1 MRGRRLRKL
10 VDAIQLLSQP
20 CGVTIN
26 ELSTHLEIGKRQAYR
41 VIDTLQDD
49 FCFVINKDQPMI
61 GAEPRFSLEQEQLKR
76 LSNMK
81 VADLNLSMSEIMSLY
96 FLKGHARLYKGTGIE
111 TEIDRAFSKLDV
123 FVPEG
128 FGKRLE
134 RIRTLF
140 CSAVAQFPKNYSGR
154 DELIED
160 LTDAAMRQRT
170 CLVEYHS
177 FHDDDVKCFKIDPLS
192 FFERNGGLYIFY
204 RSPSFGDIR
213 MLAVERIQE
222 LKVTDAGFT
231 YPEDFD
237 PEELLESAFGFYYDD
252 PVTVKVR
259 FPAEQARYIEE
270 RRWAKDQKITK
281 RRDGSIVLKMTT
293 SGWYDVKRW
302 ILSFGPD
309 AELLEPADKREE
321 IHDAVLEMAELYI

>member
-1 MRGRRLRKL
+1 MRGRRLKKL
-10 VDAIQLLSQP
+10 IEAIQLLSQP
-20 CGVTIN
+20 CGITIN

-49 FCFVINKDQPMI
+49 FCFVINRDQPMI

-81 VADLNLSMSEIMSLY
+81 VADLNLSMSEIISLY
-96 FLKGHARLYKGTGIE
+96 FLKGHARLYKGTGVE

-128 FGKRLE
+128 FGKRMG

-140 CSAVAQFPKNYSGR
+140 CSAVVQFPKDYSGR
-154 DELIED
+154 DDLIED
-160 LTDAAMRQRT
+160 LTDAALRQRT

-177 FHDDDVKCFKIDPLS
+177 FHDDEVKCFKIDPLS

-204 RSPSFGDIR
+204 RSSSFGDIR
-213 MLAVERIQE
+213 MLAVERIQSLE
-222 LKVTDAGFT
+222 ITDANFI
-231 YPEDFD
+231 YPEEFD
-237 PEELLESAFGFYYDD
+237 PEELLESAFGLYYDD
-252 PVTVKVR
+252 PVTVKVS
-259 FPAEQARYIEE
+259 FPAWQARYIEK

-281 RRDGSIVLKMTT
+281 RRNGSIVLKMTT

-321 IHDAVLEMAELYI
+321 IREAILETATLYS

>member
-1 MRGRRLRKL
+1 MRGRKL
-10 VDAIQLLSQP
+10 KKLIDAIQLLSRAG
-20 CGVTIN
+20 GVTID
-26 ELSTHLEIGKRQAYR
+26 ELSTRFDIKKRQAYR
-41 VIDTLQDD
+41 VIDTIQDD
-49 FCFVINKDQPMI
+49 FCFHITKSQPLI
-61 GAEPRFSLEQEQLKR
+61 GAEIRYSLDREQLRR
-76 LSNMK
+76 LSDIK
-81 VADLNLSMSEIMSLY
+81 VADLNLSMSEIIALY

-111 TEIDRAFSKLDV
+111 TEIERAFSKLDA

-134 RIRTLF
+134 RVGTLF
-140 CSAVAQFPKNYSGR
+140 CPAAVQFPKNYSR
-154 DELIED
+154 KEKLIEE
-160 LTDAAMRQRT
+160 LTDAVLGRRT

-177 FHDDDVKCFKIDPLS
+177 FHDDQVKCFKIDPLR

-213 MLAVERIQE
+213 MLAVERIK
-222 LKVTDAGFT
+222 KVTVTEAAFL

-237 PEELLESAFGFYYDD
+237 PEELLDSTFGLYYDD

-259 FPAEQARYIEE
+259 FPAHQARYIEE
-270 RRWAKDQKITK
+270 RKWAKVQKITK

-309 AELLEPADKREE
+309 AELLEPAELREQ
-321 IHDAVLEMAELYI
+321 IRDAALEMAGFYR